1 MTQYE
6 DCIVFL
12 LSKAYQKAQGVAKQR
27 FKPYGLTPIQHLFIE
42 ALWEED
48 SLTARELGEKLIL
61 DHATVSGILGRM
73 GEGGWVIKETD
84 LEDKRCLRVC
94 LSGRAREL
102 GPSLFKER
110 EQSNEEI
117 LTPFTLEEKV
127 LLKRLLRTFK
137 G

>member
-1 MTQYE
+1 
-6 DCIVFL
+6 
-12 LSKAYQKAQGVAKQR
+12 GVAKQR